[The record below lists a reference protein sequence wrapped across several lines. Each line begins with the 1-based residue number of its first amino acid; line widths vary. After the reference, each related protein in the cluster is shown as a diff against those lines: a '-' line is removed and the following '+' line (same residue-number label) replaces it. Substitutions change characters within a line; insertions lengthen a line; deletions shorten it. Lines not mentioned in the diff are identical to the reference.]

1 MDRQRVG
8 LVWAQARR
16 GVIGRDNAIPWRLPE
31 DMAHFRQTTTG
42 HTVVMGRRTWD
53 SLPPRF
59 RPLPGR
65 RNIVVTRQHD
75 LAPDGAETASSVAEA
90 LTLAGPD
97 RCWVIGGAQIYCAA
111 IELAD
116 TCEVTEIDLDVDG
129 DAHAPEL
136 GTQWSAPQTAWRTS
150 ETGLR
155 YRFLTYTRTL

>member
-1 MDRQRVG
+1 MG

-31 DMAHFRQTTTG
+31 DMAHFKQTTTG

-65 RNIVVTRQHD
+65 RNIVVTRQRD
-75 LAPDGAETASSVAEA
+75 LVLDGAETTGSVADA
-90 LTLAGPD
+90 VSLAGES
-97 RCWVIGGAQIYCAA
+97 RCWIIGGAQIYCAA
-111 IELAD
+111 LELAGH
-116 TCEVTEIDLDVDG
+116 CEVTEIDLDIEG
-129 DAHAPEL
+129 DAYAPEL
-136 GTQWSAPQTAWRTS
+136 GPQWTAAPSEWQSS

-155 YRFLTYTRTL
+155 YRFLSYQRVD